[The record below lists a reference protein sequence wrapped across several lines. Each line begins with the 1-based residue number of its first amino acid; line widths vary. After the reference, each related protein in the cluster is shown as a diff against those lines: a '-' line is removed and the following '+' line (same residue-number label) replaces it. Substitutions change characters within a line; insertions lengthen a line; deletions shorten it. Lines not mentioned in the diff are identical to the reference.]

1 MAAPIQPVIPAMQTL
16 IARDTRDADL
26 DHARTTTLQH
36 WAESATFS
44 RNHELDPVQPTRS
57 AITVAGV
64 SGCSANNPRIRGSNT
79 ANDDLTGVRTYLG
92 GASEL
97 TAFTTVVRETP
108 SLTAIRACGSPSA
121 ASLLISAQ
129 SSKVITL
136 RSSSSGHFSPAKSF
150 SLRPAPTEPP
160 RDRFGQI
167 KSGQTAALHAP
178 AAAGGVLASDPD
190 RLIRFHP

>member
-1 MAAPIQPVIPAMQTL
+1 MITSTGNNMLVPFENGDLPWREPQVTLSRIPGLPA
-16 IARDTRDADL
+16 
-26 DHARTTTLQH
+26 
-36 WAESATFS
+36 
-44 RNHELDPVQPTRS
+44 
-57 AITVAGV
+57 
-64 SGCSANNPRIRGSNT
+64 
-79 ANDDLTGVRTYLG
+79 
-92 GASEL
+92 
-97 TAFTTVVRETP
+97 VVREIP
-108 SLTAIRACGSPSA
+108 NLTAIRACGSPSA
-121 ASLLISAQ
+121 ASLLISPQ